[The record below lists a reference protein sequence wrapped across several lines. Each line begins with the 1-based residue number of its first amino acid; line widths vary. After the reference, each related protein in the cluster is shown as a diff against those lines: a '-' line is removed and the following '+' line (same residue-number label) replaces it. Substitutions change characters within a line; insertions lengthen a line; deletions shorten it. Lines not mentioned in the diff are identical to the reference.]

1 MTKRLSEIEMLYM
14 FIDAANSD
22 SGDKQHMFL
31 SETAFRHRN
40 PTKKLH
46 SLSDASLCLTLT
58 DCKYSFSAQYVAQS
72 GIAPYLTRVCVKS
85 ICSLA
90 TVVQVTIF

>member
-40 PTKKLH
+40 PTKNY
-46 SLSDASLCLTLT
+46 SLSLRCISV
-58 DCKYSFSAQYVAQS
+58 SN
-72 GIAPYLTRVCVKS
+72 
-85 ICSLA
+85 
-90 TVVQVTIF
+90 